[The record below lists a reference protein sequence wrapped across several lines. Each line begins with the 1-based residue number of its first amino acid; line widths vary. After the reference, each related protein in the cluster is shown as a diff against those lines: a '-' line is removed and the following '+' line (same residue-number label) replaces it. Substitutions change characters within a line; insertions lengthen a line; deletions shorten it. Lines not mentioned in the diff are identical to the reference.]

1 MKELDGDSL
10 FSIFENGDQE
20 VFNELYYASAMNNG
34 FIALGTL
41 IRGVGNYVL
50 IDKIYQNRYGKEYDI
65 FKDKLKLRY
74 FLGLISYLKSVNN
87 LDDELAQEILDE
99 FGESCV
105 IYNFQELLYFFEQ
118 QEQYEKCVLIKKYL
132 DIFLKNKL

>member
-1 MKELDGDSL
+1 MKEIDEDSL

-20 VFNELYYASAMNNG
+20 VFNELYYASDINNS

-41 IRGVGNYVL
+41 IRGVDNYML
-50 IDKIYQNRYGKEYDI
+50 IDKIYQNRYGKEYDN

-74 FLGLISYLKSVNN
+74 FLGLMNYLKSVSKFNN
-87 LDDELAQEILDE
+87 ETAKELFDE

-105 IYNFQELLYFFEQ
+105 ICNFQELLSFFEQ
-118 QEQYEKCVLIKKYL
+118 QEHYEKCVLIKKYL
-132 DIFLKNKL
+132 DIFIKNKL

>member
-1 MKELDGDSL
+1 MKEIDGDSL

-20 VFNELYYASAMNNG
+20 VFNDLYYASELNNS

-41 IRGVGNYVL
+41 IRGVDNYIL
-50 IDKIYQNRYGKEYDI
+50 IDKIYQNRYGKEYDA

-74 FLGLISYLKSVNN
+74 FLGLMNYLKSISFLSNETAIA
-87 LDDELAQEILDE
+87 LLDE

-105 IYNFQELLYFFEQ
+105 LYNFQQILYFFEQ
-118 QEQYEKCVLIKKYL
+118 QEQYEQCVLIKKYL
-132 DIFLKNKL
+132 DIFIKNKL